1 MTLKDAVV
9 DFDSNVVDEAIKP
22 VRAAAAS
29 SGASQGAAK
38 DQQVRIYIRLWAP
51 SAW

>member
-29 SGASQGAAK
+29 QGAAK